1 VSARVARIVAREAA
15 LGLALLAAVTLAMYA
30 LLDCAPGDPVSLY
43 VNVQSLSP
51 SELAQV
57 RHELGLDRSFP
68 GRYAAWAARL
78 LQGDL
83 GHSLRSG
90 RPVADELGESA
101 GRTLVLTASALALT
115 LLFAAGSATLAALRR
130 HPGWA
135 ALATGTGYLL
145 SGLPIFWLGYL
156 AIFLATRGFDFFP
169 VFSEGAEG
177 GAAWAQFCI
186 PVVVLGLGNGTV
198 SEVTRHLRIHLETV
212 LREDYVRTA
221 RAKGASLARHLYKE
235 GFVLPLSSLIA
246 TRAPYLLGG
255 AIVVEQIFNWPG
267 LGRLTWQ
274 ATLDRDYP
282 LLLGA
287 ALFAALFVRLAHLAK
302 ETVQA
307 AVDPQLRD

>member
-1 VSARVARIVAREAA
+1 MSRILAREAA
-15 LGLALLAAVTLAMYA
+15 LGLALLLAATLALYA

-43 VNVQSLSP
+43 VNAQNLSAQ
-51 SELAQV
+51 ELAQV
-57 RHELGLDRSFP
+57 RRELGLERSFP
-68 GRYAAWAARL
+68 GRYAAWVGRL

-90 RPVADELGESA
+90 RPVAAEVGAGA
-101 GRTLVLTASALALT
+101 GRTLLLTASAMALT
-115 LLFAAGSATLAALRR
+115 LAFAAATATLAALRR

-135 ALATGTGYLL
+135 ALLTGTGYLL

-156 AIFLATRGFDFFP
+156 AIYVATRGFDCLP
-169 VFSEGAEG
+169 VFAEGARG

-186 PVVVLGLGNGTV
+186 PVAVLGLGNGTL
-198 SEVTRHLRIHLETV
+198 SEVTRHLRAHLEGV
-212 LREDYVRTA
+212 LREDYLRTA
-221 RAKGASLARHLYKE
+221 RAKGAPLARHLYKD
-235 GFVLPLSSLIA
+235 GFLLPLSSLVA
-246 TRAPYLLGG
+246 TKVPYLLGG

-274 ATLDRDYP
+274 AALDRDHP

-287 ALFAALFVRLAHLAK
+287 ALLAALLVRGAHLAK
-302 ETVQA
+302 QAVQA